1 LIIDTDVLI
10 WHLRG
15 NDKAKDLL
23 YKSIPFNISVVTYI
37 ELVQGMKDKKE
48 MNTLI
53 KQLTKWNVEI
63 IQISNDISTRAMI
76 YIEQY
81 YHSDALELADAL
93 IAATCIDRSEML
105 ITGNERHYKS
115 IPNIQ
120 LKRFNP
126 C

>member
-1 LIIDTDVLI
+1 MIIDTDVLI

-15 NDKAKDLL
+15 NDRAKDLL

>member
-15 NDKAKDLL
+15 NDRAKDLL

>member
-1 LIIDTDVLI
+1 MIIDTDVLI